1 MNLTLDEIQNFKG
14 KYPKQIW
21 SLFFSEMWERFC
33 FYGMRGM
40 LVFFMIS
47 QLNFHEKEANLQYG
61 ATQAFVYAFTFV
73 GGLFADKILGFRK
86 SLFWGGLLMIVGSL
100 ILATDPHKFF
110 FLGIAFTVVGTG
122 FFKPNISSMVG
133 QLYKPNDSRAD
144 AGFSLFY
151 AGINLGA
158 LLGGYLCIAIGK
170 GELLS
175 HLIPEGL
182 HWNVAF
188 GLAAIVMVIS
198 LVNFIFTQRSLGT
211 IGLQPG
217 HPNHEVKSA
226 PMPKWKEYGVYI
238 LSLIFIPIIMKMVSV
253 PEYTD
258 YFMWI
263 VGPLTILY
271 LFYEFS
277 RIDQDLYK
285 NPFSLKGRLSRE
297 KYILN
302 SLLILV
308 IYLSLIL
315 YSYYKM
321 NWLYCLPIIP
331 LSWFN
336 IVFQTKRCHDINLNG
351 WYQLIPFFG
360 IYLLLKKGDIG
371 KNDYGTTEITHNKTL
386 DPSIKKLYAALI
398 FILFSIVFWGIYE
411 QSGGSLSIFAAKNLN
426 KDLLGL
432 DPNGVNNSGGAFF
445 IIFLAP
451 LLGLLWIWM
460 NKKKIEPNTIIKF
473 GLGFIFLGLGY
484 YVLFATRL
492 FADLQGV
499 TSLNFFT
506 LALLVITLGELCL
519 SPIGLSI
526 MTKLSTKN
534 LQGMMMG
541 MWFLASAY
549 GQYVAGIIGAG
560 LADAKEGSTNY
571 DALITYTEGY
581 KQLALYA
588 VIAGVVLIL
597 ISPLIKKLMQEVK

>member
-47 QLNFHEKEANLQYG
+47 QLNFHEGEANLQYG
-61 ATQAFVYAFTFV
+61 ATQAFVYAFTFI

-86 SLFWGGLLMIVGSL
+86 SLFWGGLLMIIGSL
-100 ILATDPHKFF
+100 ILAADPHQFF

-170 GELLS
+170 GEILD
-175 HLIPEGL
+175 HLIPEAL
-182 HWNVAF
+182 RWNVAF
-188 GLAAIVMVIS
+188 GLAAVVMVIS
-198 LVNFIFTQRSLGT
+198 LINFVFTKKMLGP

-217 HPNHEVKSA
+217 HPENETKSA
-226 PMPKWKEYGVYI
+226 AIPKWIEYGVYV
-238 LSLIFIPIIMKMVSV
+238 LSLIFVPIIMVMVAKT
-253 PEYTD
+253 EYTD
-258 YFMWI
+258 YFMWT
-263 VGPLTILY
+263 VGPLTLIY
-271 LFYEFS
+271 LFYEMS
-277 RIDQDLYK
+277 K
-285 NPFSLKGRLSRE
+285 
-297 KYILN
+297 
-302 SLLILV
+302 V
-308 IYLSLIL
+308 
-315 YSYYKM
+315 
-321 NWLYCLPIIP
+321 
-331 LSWFN
+331 
-336 IVFQTKRCHDINLNG
+336 T
-351 WYQLIPFFG
+351 
-360 IYLLLKKGDIG
+360 
-371 KNDYGTTEITHNKTL
+371 
-386 DPSIKKLYAALI
+386 PSERKKLWAALV
-398 FILFSIVFWGIYE
+398 FILFSILFWGIYE

-451 LLGLLWIWM
+451 LIGLLWIWL
-460 NKKKIEPNTIIKF
+460 NKRKIEPNTIIKF

-484 YVLFATRL
+484 YILFATKF
-492 FADLQGV
+492 FANLQGI

-506 LALLVITLGELCL
+506 IALLVITLGELCL

-560 LADAKEGSTNY
+560 LATAKEGSTNY
-571 DALITYTEGY
+571 DALITYTDGY
-581 KQLALYA
+581 KQLGLYA
-588 VIAGVVLIL
+588 VIAGVVLII
-597 ISPLIKKLMQEVK
+597 ISPLVKKLMQDVK

>member
-1 MNLTLDEIQNFKG
+1 MNLTLEQIQDFKG

-47 QLNFHEKEANLQYG
+47 QLKFDDEKANLQYG

-100 ILATDPHKFF
+100 ILATNPHDFF
-110 FLGIAFTVVGTG
+110 FLGISFTVVGTG
-122 FFKPNISSMVG
+122 FFKPNISTIVG
-133 QLYKPNDSRAD
+133 KLYKSGDSRTD

-170 GELLS
+170 GEMLS
-175 HLIPEGL
+175 NLIPEDKR
-182 HWNVAF
+182 WNVAF

-198 LVNFIFTQRSLGT
+198 LVNFIFTQKKLGPIGLMPEKILSDGT
-211 IGLQPG
+211 IV
-217 HPNHEVKSA
+217 HTE
-226 PMPKWKEYGVYI
+226 KWKVYGVY
-238 LSLIFIPIIMKMVSV
+238 LLTLVFVPLIMKMVSV
-253 PEYTD
+253 PQYTD
-258 YFMWI
+258 YFMWT
-263 VGPLTILY
+263 VGPLTLIY
-271 LFYEFS
+271 LFYEMT
-277 RIDQDLYK
+277 K
-285 NPFSLKGRLSRE
+285 VNPSER
-297 KYILN
+297 
-302 SLLILV
+302 
-308 IYLSLIL
+308 
-315 YSYYKM
+315 
-321 NWLYCLPIIP
+321 
-331 LSWFN
+331 
-336 IVFQTKRCHDINLNG
+336 
-351 WYQLIPFFG
+351 
-360 IYLLLKKGDIG
+360 
-371 KNDYGTTEITHNKTL
+371 
-386 DPSIKKLYAALI
+386 KKLWAALV
-398 FILFSIVFWGIYE
+398 FILFSILFWGIYE
-411 QSGGSLSIFAAKNLN
+411 QSGGSLSIFAANNLN

-451 LLGLLWIWM
+451 LVGLFWIWLS
-460 NKKKIEPNTIIKF
+460 KKRLEPNTIIKF

-499 TSLNFFT
+499 TSLNIFT
-506 LALLVITLGELCL
+506 IALLVITFGELCL

-526 MTKLSTKN
+526 MTKLSTEK

-541 MWFLASAY
+541 LWFLASAY
-549 GQYVAGIIGAG
+549 GQYVAGIIGASM
-560 LADAKEGSTNY
+560 ATNKSVSSNL
-571 DALITYTEGY
+571 DALMTYTESY
-581 KQLALYA
+581 KQLGIYA

-597 ISPLIKKLMQEVK
+597 IAPLVKKLMQEVR